1 MAAAL
6 PRDFA
11 EGRRDWAL
19 FLDIDGTLLEIAPTP
34 QSVHPARADT
44 TLIAALYE
52 KTGGALALVSGRSLA
67 MIDDLFRPL
76 TLPAAGQ
83 HGVERRDARGR
94 IHRPSFSP
102 KLLKRA
108 AEHIRAFAEGHAG
121 LVFEDKGYSMALH
134 YRLAPGL
141 AGAAHAVVRE
151 AAREVGSSVEVQRG
165 KMVAELKLAG
175 HDKGKAI
182 EAFMQE
188 RPFAGRLPIFL
199 GDDLTDEH
207 GFATV
212 ERLGGWTIKVG
223 VGRTMAR
230 YRLPNVGAVSS
241 WLMAPMEDEATEAS
255 R

>member
-11 EGRRDWAL
+11 GGRRDWAL

-34 QSVHPARADT
+34 QAVHTARADT

-52 KTGGALALVSGRSLA
+52 KTGGALALVSGRSLS
-67 MIDDLFRPL
+67 MIDELFSPL
-76 TLPAAGQ
+76 RLPAAGQ

-102 KLLKRA
+102 NLLKRA
-108 AEHIRAFAEGHAG
+108 GEHIRRFAESHAG

-165 KMVAELKLAG
+165 KMVAELKLSG

-188 RPFAGRLPIFL
+188 RPFAGRLPLFL
-199 GDDLTDEH
+199 GDDLTDED
-207 GFATV
+207 GFRV
-212 ERLGGWTIKVG
+212 LERLGGHSIKIG
-223 VGRTMAR
+223 SGATAAR
-230 YRLPNVGAVSS
+230 WRLQDPSAAREWLKS
-241 WLMAPMEDEATEAS
+241 WLADWLTS
-255 R
+255 

>member
-67 MIDDLFRPL
+67 MIDELFAPL
-76 TLPAAGQ
+76 RLPAAGQ

-102 KLLKRA
+102 KLLQRA
-108 AEHIRAFAEGHAG
+108 AEHMRGFAEGHAG

-188 RPFAGRLPIFL
+188 RPFAARLPVFL

-207 GFATV
+207 GFRVV
-212 ERLGGWTIKVG
+212 EHLGGQSIKIG
-223 VGRTMAR
+223 SGATAARWRLHDPAGART
-230 YRLPNVGAVSS
+230 
-241 WLMAPMEDEATEAS
+241 WLNDWLTS
-255 R
+255 